1 LLVLLENLARWLL
14 IAEKAYRDE
23 NGGSPLLER
32 DQLSDAIMY
41 SLKGIVQDLGFGNG
55 EHFLKRW
62 ITNFL

>member
-1 LLVLLENLARWLL
+1 LL

-23 NGGSPLLER
+23 NGRSPLLER

-55 EHFLKRW
+55 EPF
-62 ITNFL
+62 